1 LKRISIQYPD
11 SGLLVVGAA
20 EDSERAQQLSE
31 VWAGAL
37 VDACG
42 RLTPRESAA
51 AMRNAVM
58 FIGHDSGPLHL
69 AAAAGVNCIGLFG
82 DFNQPKRW
90 HPRGQHHRIIHRMT
104 GLDAISVSEVMEAVG
119 DLVPLSRECA

>member
-1 LKRISIQYPD
+1 
-11 SGLLVVGAA
+11 
-20 EDSERAQQLSE
+20 
-31 VWAGAL
+31 

-51 AMRNAVM
+51 AMRNAVV

-82 DFNQPKRW
+82 HLNQPKRW

-119 DLVPLSRECA
+119 DLVPLRQECA